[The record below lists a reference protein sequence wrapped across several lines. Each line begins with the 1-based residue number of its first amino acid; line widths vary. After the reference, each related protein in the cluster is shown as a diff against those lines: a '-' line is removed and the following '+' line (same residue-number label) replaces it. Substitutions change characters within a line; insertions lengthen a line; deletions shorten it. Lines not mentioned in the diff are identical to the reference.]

1 MSKVYVV
8 ATKRTAIGSF
18 LGTLSPLKPGE
29 LGAKVV
35 ENIIKETGIDPAN
48 IDEVIVGNVL
58 SAGQTQTTRSEERRV
73 GKECRSRWSPYH

>member
-8 ATKRTAIGSF
+8 AAKRTAIGSF

-35 ENIIKETGIDPAN
+35 KILLKKQE
-48 IDEVIVGNVL
+48 
-58 SAGQTQTTRSEERRV
+58 
-73 GKECRSRWSPYH
+73 

>member
-8 ATKRTAIGSF
+8 AAKRTAIGSF

-35 ENIIKETGIDPAN
+35 KNIN
-48 IDEVIVGNVL
+48 
-58 SAGQTQTTRSEERRV
+58 RRNRN
-73 GKECRSRWSPYH
+73 KILLILMKL